1 MRLIKIQKKKNVH
14 VPHKTDK
21 NHVLEKHA
29 LDEDSGNA
37 NTFVWIE
44 KEREKLS

>member
-1 MRLIKIQKKKNVH
+1 MRLIKIQKKNGH

-29 LDEDSGNA
+29 LDEDSYNA
-37 NTFVWIE
+37 HTFVWIE